1 MKLKGIGDT
10 FHLDEDPIPR
20 NSSFTPHS
28 SIPLA
33 KRASRSNEI
42 DRDCA
47 TKVSTWRQSLEI
59 EFFHRSRLF
68 PRCLAARIISLAS
81 GTSLQLRP
89 SLPPLILAARLAVVT
104 ALFFLSPPPSPLS
117 SPTLSRNCSSSRD
130 EREDESRFY
139 QGALPGELSGC
150 LVIHRGRINDP
161 VLFVFLG
168 ANRKP
173 ISRRCPST

>member
-1 MKLKGIGDT
+1 MILYREIR
-10 FHLDEDPIPR
+10 HLHHTRPSHWRNIP
-20 NSSFTPHS
+20 
-28 SIPLA
+28 
-33 KRASRSNEI
+33 SRSNEI

-117 SPTLSRNCSSSRD
+117 SPTPVAKLLLFPGWTRGWVTVLPRSFTRWTLGLPRHPS
-130 EREDESRFY
+130 RED
-139 QGALPGELSGC
+139 
-150 LVIHRGRINDP
+150 
-161 VLFVFLG
+161 
-168 ANRKP
+168 
-173 ISRRCPST
+173 